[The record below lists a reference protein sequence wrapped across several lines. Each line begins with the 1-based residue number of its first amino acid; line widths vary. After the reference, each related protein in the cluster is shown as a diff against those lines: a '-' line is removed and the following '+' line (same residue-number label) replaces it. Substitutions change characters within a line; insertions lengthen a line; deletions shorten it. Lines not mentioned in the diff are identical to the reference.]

1 MRTNRLKFSNK
12 YVRREHERHL
22 GQLRNLEEEL
32 DSQVARVEAKAREEA
47 RQKFEQEKKT
57 ITKKMETEIM
67 ELQTHLR
74 LFKKVFKK
82 KNFFHQN
89 LLNLYHG
96 IYDVSYKT

>member
-1 MRTNRLKFSNK
+1 MSRVNIIYYKSLPEDPVSCRYIGF
-12 YVRREHERHL
+12 VGREHERHL

-47 RQKFEQEKKT
+47 RQKFEHEKKT

-74 LFKKVFKK
+74 LFKKVQTF
-82 KNFFHQN
+82 
-89 LLNLYHG
+89 L
-96 IYDVSYKT
+96 S

>member
-1 MRTNRLKFSNK
+1 MLTNGTKRCNLIKTS
-12 YVRREHERHL
+12 VRREHERHL

-74 LFKKVFKK
+74 LFKKVFFT
-82 KNFFHQN
+82 KNVWDQN
-89 LLNLYHG
+89 R
-96 IYDVSYKT
+96 I